1 MEKNTEEMMGSLA
14 HAVRDNPEVSRAL
27 PGNATIDVTSSED
40 STPPSPPPQGH
51 EDLMEMALLS
61 TKLPRLA
68 FQGWYESLG
77 QQGCLHNLEPATG
90 RLKSSSVF

>member
-14 HAVRDNPEVSRAL
+14 HAVRGNPEVSRARPTL
-27 PGNATIDVTSSED
+27 PGNATIDATSSED

-77 QQGCLHNLEPATG
+77 
-90 RLKSSSVF
+90 